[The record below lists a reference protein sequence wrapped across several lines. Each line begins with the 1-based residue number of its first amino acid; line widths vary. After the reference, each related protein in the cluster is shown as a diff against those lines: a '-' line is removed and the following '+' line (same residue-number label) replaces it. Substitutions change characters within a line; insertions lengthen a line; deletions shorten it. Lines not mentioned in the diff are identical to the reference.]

1 MADLME
7 MAKDVG
13 RAMARTE
20 EYQALR
26 RAISLA
32 DDDREIG
39 ELTQRLEALEA
50 RVHDALE
57 HGKKPEPEL
66 QSEYEIAV
74 TRLQAS
80 STYQRLVAS
89 QANFDRIVQRVNQA
103 IAQGL
108 DEGAQSRII
117 IPT

>member
-1 MADLME
+1 MAELME
-7 MAKDVG
+7 MAKDLG
-13 RAMARTE
+13 KAMARTE
-20 EYQALR
+20 EYQALK

-32 DDDREIG
+32 DDDREIA

-50 RVHDALE
+50 RVHHALE
-57 HGKKPEPEL
+57 QGQRPEPEL
-66 QSEYEIAV
+66 QSEYETAV
-74 TRLQAS
+74 SRLQAS
-80 STYQRLVAS
+80 STYQRLVAA
-89 QANFDRIVQRVNQA
+89 QANFDRVVQRVNQT